1 MPLIT
6 DVTRSAAV
14 AVQLLTRIP
23 VRLATVT
30 DADLRRS
37 CVFFPAVGLIV
48 AAAGVLTRWALAE
61 PVGPAAATVL
71 AVTVM
76 VMITGAFHEDGLADV
91 SDAIAGGSTPAARVR
106 ILDDPRHGTYGVAAL
121 AASIVLRVTALGA
134 LGNATGAVAAT
145 LAHGLGRGGAVA
157 VMGLAPAR
165 ATGLAAAAH
174 TDTTG
179 RARTAGVAV
188 TIAVAALLS
197 GWWVAVAVA
206 ASICS
211 TALVTAMC
219 RRAFGGINGDVLGA
233 VEQVGEVT
241 TLIVVVT
248 LTARHS
254 LPSVLL

>member
-1 MPLIT
+1 MIGLLGAVQFLTRVPVRTRDEVPWRRVVGWLPLVGLAIGAVVGGVYAAMRELT
-6 DVTRSAAV
+6 EAPLLSAAV
-14 AVQLLTRIP
+14 AV
-23 VRLATVT
+23 
-30 DADLRRS
+30 
-37 CVFFPAVGLIV
+37 AVG
-48 AAAGVLTRWALAE
+48 
-61 PVGPAAATVL
+61 
-71 AVTVM
+71 M
-76 VMITGAFHEDGLADV
+76 MITGAFHEDGLADV
-91 SDAIAGGSTPAARVR
+91 ADAIAGGSTPAARLR

-211 TALVTAMC
+211 TAVVTAVC
-219 RRAFGGINGDVLGA
+219 RRAFGGINGDILGA
-233 VEQVGEVT
+233 IEQVGEVT
-241 TLIVVVT
+241 TMIVV
-248 LTARHS
+248 LALSAHHP
-254 LPSVLL
+254 LPSVLF